1 MAAAKRDVLW
11 TALERVLAILM
22 AAMVVLVF
30 VNVVLRYGFSSGLR
44 PAIELSRL
52 GFVWI
57 VMLGAALTLR
67 SNEHLG
73 VAEFAER
80 VMPAAVPALWIATRL
95 VIAGLMAMF
104 VLGCW
109 RQMQLNWANVSQ
121 VTGLP
126 TALFYLAGVVGGV
139 LMAAI
144 ALRQIA
150 LPAPRGPADEAAV
163 VRPVE

>member
-1 MAAAKRDVLW
+1 MAQGGRDRLW
-11 TALERVLAILM
+11 GALERLLALLM

-30 VNVVLRYGFSSGLR
+30 ANVVLRYGFSSGLR

-67 SNEHLG
+67 ANEHLG

-80 VMPAAVPALWIATRL
+80 LMPRAVPALWVVTRL
-95 VIAGLMAMF
+95 VIAALMAMF

-126 TALFYLAGVVGGV
+126 TALFYLAGVAGGG
-139 LMAAI
+139 LMCAI
-144 ALRQIA
+144 ALRQA
-150 LPAPRGPADEAAV
+150 VLPAPRGTVPE
-163 VRPVE
+163 RPVE

>member
-1 MAAAKRDVLW
+1 MTEMWRGAFW
-11 TALERVLAILM
+11 TALERGLAVLM

-30 VNVVLRYGFSSGLR
+30 VNVVMRYGFSSGLR

-67 SNEHLG
+67 ANEHLG

-80 VMPAAVPALWIATRL
+80 VMPRAVPALWVATRL
-95 VIAGLMAMF
+95 VIAALMTMF
-104 VLGCW
+104 VIGCW
-109 RQMQLNWANVSQ
+109 RQMQLNWANTSQ

-139 LMAAI
+139 MMTLI
-144 ALRQIA
+144 ALRQTV
-150 LPAPRGPADEAAV
+150 LPAPRGIAGEPT
-163 VRPVE
+163 VE

>member
-1 MAAAKRDVLW
+1 MQASRDALW
-11 TALERVLAILM
+11 IGLERLLALLM
-22 AAMVVLVF
+22 AAMMILVF
-30 VNVVLRYGFSSGLR
+30 INVVLRYGFSSGLR

-67 SNEHLG
+67 ANEHLG

-80 VMPAAVPALWIATRL
+80 VMPRAVPALWIATRL

-126 TALFYLAGVVGGV
+126 TALFYLAGVVGGA
-139 LMAAI
+139 LMTGI

-150 LPAPRGPADEAAV
+150 LPAPRDHPAES
-163 VRPVE
+163 PVE

>member
-1 MAAAKRDVLW
+1 MHGSRHGLW
-11 TALERVLAILM
+11 SALEYVLALLM

-30 VNVVLRYGFSSGLR
+30 INVVLRYGFSSGLR

-67 SNEHLG
+67 ANEHLG

-80 VMPAAVPALWIATRL
+80 VMPRAIPLLWIATRL

-126 TALFYLAGVVGGV
+126 TALFYLAGVTGGV
-139 LMAAI
+139 LMTGI
-144 ALRQIA
+144 ALRQML
-150 LPAPRGPADEAAV
+150 LPAPRGPLAETSPG
-163 VRPVE
+163 RPVE

>member
-1 MAAAKRDVLW
+1 MAGDKRAGLW
-11 TALERVLAILM
+11 KALEGILALLM
-22 AAMVVLVF
+22 AAMLVLVF
-30 VNVVLRYGFSSGLR
+30 TNVTLRYGFSSGLR

-67 SNEHLG
+67 ANEHLG

-80 VMPAAVPALWIATRL
+80 VMPRAVPALWVATRL

-104 VLGCW
+104 VVGCW

-126 TALFYLAGVVGGV
+126 SALFYLAGVVGGA
-139 LMAAI
+139 LMMAI
-144 ALRQIA
+144 ALRQTL
-150 LPAPRGPADEAAV
+150 LPAPRGHAAEP
-163 VRPVE
+163 PVE